1 MPAVRPPLASTA
13 AGVPD
18 RPTVLPVDREPP
30 TTRCGPAPARADG
43 DTRTQLLDRLTDGVS
58 RLTTS
63 ERWRE
68 WLAVQS
74 RFHHYSFANTV
85 LILSQRPDATQVAG
99 FGGWR
104 RLDRFVRRGERGIR
118 ILAPMVSR
126 VPATGPAA
134 AGLGGTQ
141 RVPTQAVG
149 PGQHDPEPVGTEPA
163 GSGRAASPVLH
174 GFRPVTVFDV
184 AQTDGRP
191 LPEVCRRLD
200 GEGGPGHLEG
210 LVEVARTLGFSVSV
224 GTDLPEGVNGD
235 CSHRHRRIRLLATNT
250 GAQRVKTLAH
260 ELAHAILH
268 AEAPDR
274 ALAELEAESVAFV
287 VCAAAGLATGAYSF
301 GYVATWAGGGDEAVA
316 AIRASGVRI
325 QQAAD
330 RILAGLGP
338 EEGQGPPAA
347 LG

>member
-1 MPAVRPPLASTA
+1 M
-13 AGVPD
+13 
-18 RPTVLPVDREPP
+18 DREPP
-30 TTRCGPAPARADG
+30 TSRCGPGSEPARAAG
-43 DTRTQLLDRLTDGVS
+43 AARAELLDRLTAGVG

-68 WLAVQS
+68 WLVVQS

-85 LILSQRPDATQVAG
+85 LILAQRPDATRVAG
-99 FGGWR
+99 YGGWR
-104 RLDRFVRRGERGIR
+104 RLERFVRRGERGIR
-118 ILAPMVSR
+118 ILAPVVSR
-126 VPATGPAA
+126 VLATAPD
-134 AGLGGTQ
+134 
-141 RVPTQAVG
+141 
-149 PGQHDPEPVGTEPA
+149 DPEPVGTDPGGTEPA
-163 GSGRAASPVLH
+163 VAGRGPLRVLR

-191 LPEVCRRLD
+191 LPEVCRRLV
-200 GEGGPGHLEG
+200 GEGGAGDFER
-210 LVEVARTLGFSVSV
+210 LVEVGRTLGFSVSV

-260 ELAHAILH
+260 ELGHAVLH

-287 VCAAAGLATGAYSF
+287 VCAAAGLPTGRYSF

-316 AIRASGVRI
+316 AIRASGARI

-330 RILAGLGP
+330 RILAGLEP
-338 EEGQGPPAA
+338 EELHGVGH
-347 LG
+347 

>member
-1 MPAVRPPLASTA
+1 M
-13 AGVPD
+13 
-18 RPTVLPVDREPP
+18 DREPP
-30 TTRCGPAPARADG
+30 TSRCGPGSEPARAAG
-43 DTRTQLLDRLTDGVS
+43 AARAELLDRLTAGVG

-68 WLAVQS
+68 WLVVQS

-85 LILSQRPDATQVAG
+85 LILAQRPDATRVAG
-99 FGGWR
+99 YGGWR
-104 RLDRFVRRGERGIR
+104 RLERFVRRGERGIR
-118 ILAPMVSR
+118 ESWPLRSREFSPPRRTTRSLSAP
-126 VPATGPAA
+126 TPAA
-134 AGLGGTQ
+134 PNPPWRRGPL
-141 RVPTQAVG
+141 RVL
-149 PGQHDPEPVGTEPA
+149 
-163 GSGRAASPVLH
+163 R

-191 LPEVCRRLD
+191 LPEVCRRLV
-200 GEGGPGHLEG
+200 GEGGAGDFER
-210 LVEVARTLGFSVSV
+210 LVEVGRTLGFSVSV

-260 ELAHAILH
+260 QLGHAVLH

-287 VCAAAGLATGAYSF
+287 VCAAAGLPTGRYSF
-301 GYVATWAGGGDEAVA
+301 GYVATWAGGGDEAVV
-316 AIRASGVRI
+316 AIRASGARI

-330 RILAGLGP
+330 RILAGLEP
-338 EEGQGPPAA
+338 EELHGVGH
-347 LG
+347 